1 MGVGSEKR
9 AERVGRRREKIMEY
23 AEKEAESYKEETDKQ
38 RQFEEQ
44 KAC

>member
-1 MGVGSEKR
+1 
-9 AERVGRRREKIMEY
+9 MEY

-44 KAC
+44 KACWKIPWDPEI